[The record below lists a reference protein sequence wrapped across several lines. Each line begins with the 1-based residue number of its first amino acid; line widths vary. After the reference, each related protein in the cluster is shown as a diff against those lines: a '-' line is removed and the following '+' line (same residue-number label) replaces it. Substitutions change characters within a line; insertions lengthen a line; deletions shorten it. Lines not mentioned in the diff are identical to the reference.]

1 MWLKW
6 TKRILATLGILIV
19 LIIAFFVSVVYI
31 YEDEVKQYAIEQL
44 NKSLKVTVKAP
55 KIDLTIWD
63 QFPNSSLRFSDVLIP
78 DYLSVDAKD
87 TMFYAKHIYLSFDF
101 WDMMGGNYKV
111 QKVTI
116 EDGVFNLKINSKGEQ
131 NFDIFKKDS
140 TENSNNKFSFEL
152 KEVIGKNLH
161 INYIDSLT
169 NSHFETHSNE
179 MLFSG
184 NFNEENFLMKIK
196 SDLILNQIK
205 SDDVSYVKEKNAS
218 IDVALNINNKIG
230 LYTIEKGAINLEEL
244 LFNVNGTYAMRD
256 SNDRVDL
263 KIKGKNIDLA
273 SAFSIL
279 PKKYAKDIKNYKAKG
294 LVVFEADVN
303 GFINDAQSPHI
314 TAEFYLKDGSMTE
327 MVSGVT
333 LKDLSLDGVYD
344 SDNKGVSTLN
354 IKDIE
359 GSIDVGKIKGELL
372 VEDFSAP
379 KITIKTNGEINLNQ
393 LKKFAKINT
402 IEKLSGLTTFNL
414 SFIGKQTPEEF
425 KILSSN
431 GLFHF
436 NDVTL
441 KLPTS
446 NINYTKIYGDIVLK
460 QNDAAISNFHGFA
473 EDSDFRLDG
482 AMKNLL
488 QYILKPEQILTIEAD
503 LRSNKLNLDH
513 LLVSDNQNTTS
524 TISSDNS
531 TTPFSLPNDIHLN
544 LKSQIEEL
552 NYGKFNATKVTGIV
566 TLYNQNLSA
575 KNFSFKANDG
585 SYVCSTN
592 MLQNPDYS
600 FSWNT
605 NVTAKEVDIE
615 NFFYEM
621 DNFGQTFI
629 TEKNIKGT
637 ANISLN
643 MAALMNNDLTI
654 QSESILAEIQ
664 LQILKGELND
674 QTSMIEIADYLNS
687 MKIIKLVIDT
697 EQLQKKMANIKFSEL
712 SNTITIKN
720 SQIMIPKMT
729 ISSNVMDINL
739 SGIHGFNDEI
749 DYHFDFTLRK
759 LYYKKPQDDF
769 FGPVADDELGKR
781 LFLRMYGNLEDPQ
794 YALDNEEKHEI
805 MKQNIEQEKKDVK
818 SILKSE
824 LGLFKKDSTVHNY
837 VAPKKTEPTFEIKW
851 EEFDEKEKN
860 QKTEQNK
867 KEEKE
872 KTTKDKDKGMNKLFK
887 KLGIEEEEKKKKVE
901 IEIE

>member
-6 TKRILATLGILIV
+6 TKRILASSGILIV

-31 YEDEVKQYAIEQL
+31 YEDEVKQYAVEQL
-44 NKSLKVTVKAP
+44 NKSLKVKVKAP

-101 WDMMGGNYKV
+101 WDMMAGKYKV

-116 EDGVFNLKINSKGEQ
+116 EDGIFNLKINTKGEQ

-161 INYIDSLT
+161 INYIDSIT
-169 NSHFETHSNE
+169 NSHFETHSNQ

-184 NFNEENFLMKIK
+184 NFNEENFLLKMK
-196 SDLILNQIK
+196 SDLILNHIK
-205 SDDVSYVKEKNAS
+205 TNDVSYVKEKNAS
-218 IDVALNINNKIG
+218 VDIALNINNKEG

-244 LFNVNGTYAMRD
+244 LFNISGSYVMKE
-256 SNDRVDL
+256 SSDRVDI

-279 PKKYAKDIKNYKAKG
+279 PKKYANEIKNYKAKG
-294 LVVFEADVN
+294 LVVFEAAIN
-303 GFINDAQSPHI
+303 GIINDKQSPRI
-314 TAEFYLKDGSMTE
+314 TADFYLKDGSLTE
-327 MVSGVT
+327 KISGVT
-333 LKDLSLDGVYD
+333 LKDLSLDGIYD
-344 SDNKGVSTLN
+344 SDKNGVSNLI
-354 IKDIE
+354 IKDIN
-359 GSIDVGKIKGELL
+359 GSIDVGKIKGELS

-379 KITIKTNGEINLNQ
+379 KIIVTTNGEINLNE
-393 LKKFAKINT
+393 LKKFAKINS
-402 IEKLSGLTTFNL
+402 IENLSGLTTFDLN
-414 SFIGKQTPEEF
+414 FVGKQTMDEF
-425 KILSSN
+425 KIIKSD

-436 NDVTL
+436 NDVSL
-441 KLPTS
+441 KLPSS
-446 NINYTKIYGDIVLK
+446 NINYTKIYGDLVLK
-460 QNDAAISNFHGFA
+460 QNDAVISNFHGFA

-488 QYILKPEQILTIEAD
+488 QYILKPDEILTVEAD
-503 LRSNKLNLDH
+503 LRSNKLNLDY
-513 LLVSDNQNTTS
+513 LLTSENQNNSSTFDSDNKV
-524 TISSDNS
+524 
-531 TTPFSLPNDIHLN
+531 PFSLPKDVHLN

-552 NYGKFNATKVTGIV
+552 NYGKFIASQVKGVV
-566 TLYNQNLSA
+566 TLYHQNLSA
-575 KNFSFKANDG
+575 KNFSFNANSG
-585 SYVCSTN
+585 KYTCSTTL
-592 MLQNPDYS
+592 LQDPDFS

-605 NVTAKEVDIE
+605 NISANEVEIK

-629 TEKNIKGT
+629 TDKNIKGT
-637 ANISLN
+637 AHINMN
-643 MAALMNNDLTI
+643 MAALMDNDMSILP
-654 QSESILAEIQ
+654 ESILAEID

-674 QTSMIEIADYLNS
+674 QSTMIEIAEYLNS
-687 MKIIKLVIDT
+687 VKLIKLVIDT
-697 EQLQKKMANIKFSEL
+697 EKLQKKMEKIKFSEL

-720 SQIMIPKMT
+720 SQILIPKMT

-739 SGIHGFNDEI
+739 SGIHGFNDDI

-759 LYYKKPQDDF
+759 LYYKNPKDDL
-769 FGPVADDELGKR
+769 FGPVEDDELGKR

-794 YALDNEEKHEI
+794 YELDNEEKHVV

-824 LGLFKKDSTVHNY
+824 LGLFKKDSTVQNY

-851 EEFDEKEKN
+851 EEFDEN
-860 QKTEQNK
+860 DAS
-867 KEEKE
+867 EKE
-872 KTTKDKDKGMNKLFK
+872 KPIKNTEKDKSQKDKDKGVNKLFN
-887 KLGIEEEEKKKKVE
+887 KLGIEEEPKKKQVE
-901 IEIE
+901 VIIE

>member
-6 TKRILATLGILIV
+6 TKRILASSGILIV

-31 YEDEVKQYAIEQL
+31 YEDEVKQYAVEQL
-44 NKSLKVTVKAP
+44 NKSLKVKVKAP

-101 WDMMGGNYKV
+101 WDMMAGNYKV

-116 EDGVFNLKINSKGEQ
+116 EDGIFNLKINTKGEQ

-161 INYIDSLT
+161 INYIDSIT
-169 NSHFETHSNE
+169 NSHFETHSNQ

-184 NFNEENFLMKIK
+184 NFNEENFLLKMK
-196 SDLILNQIK
+196 SDLILNHIK
-205 SDDVSYVKEKNAS
+205 TNDVSYVKEKNAS
-218 IDVALNINNKIG
+218 VDIALNINNKEG

-244 LFNVNGTYAMRD
+244 LFNISGSYAMKE
-256 SNDRVDL
+256 SSDRVDI

-279 PKKYAKDIKNYKAKG
+279 PKKYANEIKNYKAKG
-294 LVVFEADVN
+294 LVVFEAAIN
-303 GFINDAQSPHI
+303 GIINDKQSPRI
-314 TAEFYLKDGSMTE
+314 TADFYLKDGSLTE
-327 MVSGVT
+327 KISGVT
-333 LKDLSLDGVYD
+333 LKDLSLDGIYD
-344 SDNKGVSTLN
+344 SDKNGVSNLI
-354 IKDIE
+354 IKDIN
-359 GSIDVGKIKGELL
+359 GSIDVGKIKGELS

-379 KITIKTNGEINLNQ
+379 KIIVTTNGEINLNE
-393 LKKFAKINT
+393 LKKFAKINS
-402 IEKLSGLTTFNL
+402 IENLSGLTTFDLN
-414 SFIGKQTPEEF
+414 FVGKQTMDEF
-425 KILSSN
+425 KIIKSD

-436 NDVTL
+436 NDVSL
-441 KLPTS
+441 KLPSS
-446 NINYTKIYGDIVLK
+446 NINYTKIYGDLVLK
-460 QNDAAISNFHGFA
+460 QNDAVISNFHGFA

-488 QYILKPEQILTIEAD
+488 QYILKPDEILTVEAD
-503 LRSNKLNLDH
+503 LRSNKLNLDY
-513 LLVSDNQNTTS
+513 LLTSENQNNSS
-524 TISSDNS
+524 TFDSDS
-531 TTPFSLPNDIHLN
+531 TVPFSLPKDVHLN

-552 NYGKFNATKVTGIV
+552 NYGKFIASQVKGVV
-566 TLYNQNLSA
+566 TLYHQNLSA
-575 KNFSFKANDG
+575 KNFSFNANSG
-585 SYVCSTN
+585 KYTCSTTL
-592 MLQNPDYS
+592 LQDPDFS

-605 NVTAKEVDIE
+605 NISANEVEIE

-629 TEKNIKGT
+629 TDKNIKGT
-637 ANISLN
+637 AHINMN
-643 MAALMNNDLTI
+643 MAALMDNDMSILP
-654 QSESILAEIQ
+654 ESILAEID

-674 QTSMIEIADYLNS
+674 QSTMIEIAEYLNS
-687 MKIIKLVIDT
+687 VKLIKLVIDT
-697 EQLQKKMANIKFSEL
+697 EKLQKKMEKIKFSEL

-720 SQIMIPKMT
+720 SQILIPKMT

-739 SGIHGFNDEI
+739 SGIHGFNDDI

-759 LYYKKPQDDF
+759 LYYKNPKDDL
-769 FGPVADDELGKR
+769 FGPVEDDELGKR

-794 YALDNEEKHEI
+794 YELDNEEKHEV

-824 LGLFKKDSTVHNY
+824 LGLFKKDSTVQNY

-851 EEFDEKEKN
+851 EEFDENDANEKEDPIKN
-860 QKTEQNK
+860 T
-867 KEEKE
+867 EKE
-872 KTTKDKDKGMNKLFK
+872 KTQKDKDKGMNKLFK
-887 KLGIEEEEKKKKVE
+887 KLGIEEEPKKKQVE
-901 IEIE
+901 VIIE